1 MKYFIK
7 LRNLVNYFIYL
18 VINLFLPSVQ
28 KISPNTL
35 LIIRL
40 DAIGDYL
47 LFRNF
52 LSTIRSSRKYKDYKI
67 TLCGNIA
74 WKDLSEAFDKNVVD
88 EYIWIDRK
96 KFYKDIS
103 YKFRFLRKVRLMGF
117 ETVISAT
124 YSREILYDDL
134 IVNSSRAKERI
145 GSEGSKDSYVKW
157 KRNLFTDKYYT
168 NLISVANSN
177 IFEFNYNRNFWESF
191 LEESIEIEAP
201 QINVSEISLDSIP
214 SQPFVVLFPGASRK
228 EKIWGY
234 NNFKEIA
241 EFLINEYSYNIVLT
255 GGEKEKE
262 VSLKIYNSLPRGKV
276 FNLTSKTTLPV
287 LARIISESELLI
299 SNDTA
304 AVHLAASVNKTFIC
318 LTNGERFGRFHPY
331 PQEIFD
337 KAYYIY
343 PPEIMNNLD
352 NMELLKNKY
361 GFSSNLDINGIKPN
375 VVKEI
380 LRKILG

>member
-7 LRNLVNYFIYL
+7 LKNLLNYFVYL
-18 VINLFLPSVQ
+18 VTNLFLPPVQ
-28 KISPNTL
+28 KINSNTL

-52 LSTIRSSRKYKDYKI
+52 LSAIRSSGKYKDYKI

-74 WKDLSEAFDKNVVD
+74 WKDLSEAFDKNIVN
-88 EYIWIDRK
+88 EFIWLDRR

-103 YKFRFLRKVRLMGF
+103 YKFKFLKKIRLEGF

-134 IVNSSRAKERI
+134 IVNSSNAKVKI
-145 GSEGSKDSYVKW
+145 GSEGSKDSYIKW

-168 NLISVANSN
+168 KLISVLASD
-177 IFEFNYNRNFWESF
+177 IFEFNYNRNFWGII
-191 LEESIEIEAP
+191 LEEPIGIKAP
-201 QINVSEISLDSIP
+201 QINASEISLDSIP
-214 SQPFVVLFPGASRK
+214 SKPFVVLFPGASRK
-228 EKIWGY
+228 EKIWDY

-255 GGEKEKE
+255 GGEKERENSIKL
-262 VSLKIYNSLPRGKV
+262 SGSLPSGKI
-276 FNLTSKTTLPV
+276 FDLTSKTTLPV

-304 AVHLAASVNKTFIC
+304 AVHLTASVGKAFIC
-318 LTNGERFGRFHPY
+318 LSNGERFGRFHPY
-331 PQEIFD
+331 PREIFD

-343 PPEIMNNLD
+343 PPEIMNNPD

-361 GFSSNLDINGIKPN
+361 GFSSNLDINEIKPIA
-375 VVKEI
+375 VKEI

>member
-7 LRNLVNYFIYL
+7 PRNLLNYIASL

-28 KISPNTL
+28 KTNSNTL
-35 LIIRL
+35 LIVRL

-52 LSTIRSSRKYKDYKI
+52 LSAIRSSRKYKDYKI

-74 WKDLSEAFDKNVVD
+74 WKDLSETFDRNAVD
-88 EYIWIDRK
+88 EFIWLDRRE
-96 KFYKDIS
+96 FYKSIS
-103 YKFRFLRKVRLMGF
+103 YKFKLLKEIRLKGF
-117 ETVISAT
+117 ETVISST

-134 IVNSSRAKERI
+134 IVKSSRAKERI

-177 IFEFNYNRNFWESF
+177 IFEFNYNRDFWKII
-191 LEESIEIEAP
+191 LEEPLEIKTP
-201 QINVSEISLDSIP
+201 KINASEISLESIP
-214 SQPFVVLFPGASRK
+214 TKPFVVLFPGASRK

-241 EFLINEYSYNIVLT
+241 EFLLNQYSYNIVLT

-262 VSLKIYNSLPRGKV
+262 NSFRLYNSLPSEKV
-276 FNLTSKTTLPV
+276 FNLTSKTTLPA
-287 LARIISESELLI
+287 LARIISESELLV

-304 AVHLAASVNKTFIC
+304 AVHLAASVNKIFIC
-318 LTNGERFGRFHPY
+318 LSNGERFGRFHPY

-352 NMELLKNKY
+352 NMELLKNIY
-361 GFSSNLDINGIKPN
+361 GFSSNLDINEIKPN
-375 VVKEI
+375 TVKEI
-380 LRKILG
+380 IKKILG

>member
-7 LRNLVNYFIYL
+7 LRNLLNYFVYL
-18 VINLFLPSVQ
+18 IIDLFLPLGQNTNS
-28 KISPNTL
+28 NTL

-52 LSTIRSSRKYKDYKI
+52 LSVIRASRKYKDYEI
-67 TLCGNIA
+67 TLCGNIV
-74 WKDLSEAFDKNVVD
+74 WKDLSETLDRNLID
-88 EYIWIDRK
+88 EFIWLDRG

-103 YKFRFLRKVRLMGF
+103 YKFNFLKKIRSKGF
-117 ETVISAT
+117 EIVISAT

-134 IVNSSRAKERI
+134 IVNSSRAKRKI

-168 NLISVANSN
+168 KLISISGSD
-177 IFEFNYNRNFWESF
+177 IFEFNYNQNFWEII
-191 LEESIEIEAP
+191 LEEPIEIKAP
-201 QINVSEISLDSIP
+201 QINPSEISPDFIP
-214 SQPFVVLFPGASRK
+214 STPFVVLFPGASRK
-228 EKIWGY
+228 EKIWSY

-241 EFLINEYSYNIVLT
+241 EFLIKEYSYNIVLT

-262 VSLKIYNSLPRGKV
+262 NSLKLSNSLPSERV
-276 FNLTSKTTLPV
+276 FNLTSKTTLPS
-287 LARIISESELLI
+287 LAKIISESGLLI

-304 AVHLAASVNKTFIC
+304 AVHLATSVKKTFVC
-318 LTNGERFGRFHPY
+318 LSNGERFGRFHPY
-331 PQEIFD
+331 PPEIFD

-352 NMELLKNKY
+352 NIDLLKNKY
-361 GFSSNLDINGIKPN
+361 RFSSDLDINEIKPDT
-375 VVKEI
+375 VKEVI
-380 LRKILG
+380 NKILG

>member
-7 LRNLVNYFIYL
+7 LRNLINYFTYL
-18 VINLFLPSVQ
+18 IIDFFLPSEQ
-28 KISPNTL
+28 KINLNTL

-47 LFRNF
+47 LFRNY
-52 LSTIRSSRKYKDYKI
+52 LSVIRTSKKYKNYKI
-67 TLCGNIA
+67 TLCGNIV
-74 WKDLSEAFDKNVVD
+74 WRDLSETLDKNVID
-88 EYIWIDRK
+88 EFIWLDRK
-96 KFYKDIS
+96 KFYKDIN
-103 YKFRFLRKVRLMGF
+103 YKFNLLKKIRGKRF

-134 IVNSSRAKERI
+134 IVNSSRAKVRI
-145 GSEGSKDSYVKW
+145 GSEGSKDNYVKW

-168 NLISVANSN
+168 NLISVAASD
-177 IFEFNYNRNFWESF
+177 IFEFIYNKSF
-191 LEESIEIEAP
+191 FEILLQEPIGIKAY
-201 QINVSEISLDSIP
+201 QINISEINSDFVP
-214 SQPFVVLFPGASRK
+214 SKPYVVLFHGASRK

-234 NNFKEIA
+234 NNFKETA

-262 VSLKIYNSLPRGKV
+262 NSLKLSNSLPSEKV
-276 FNLTSKTTLPV
+276 FDLTSETTLPA
-287 LARIISESELLI
+287 LAKIIYESELLI

-304 AVHLAASVNKTFIC
+304 AVHLAAGVNKTFVCIS
-318 LTNGERFGRFHPY
+318 NGERFGRFHPY

-343 PPEIMNNLD
+343 PSEIMNNL
-352 NMELLKNKY
+352 NNIELLKNKY
-361 GFSSNLDINGIKPN
+361 RFSSDLSINEIIPDT
-375 VVKEI
+375 VKKI